1 MGNFWLVGAVIK
13 QEGVGTR
20 LSSIVRHL
28 LIDWCNVNGG
38 ILHPS
43 GISIVIGGESLLLR
57 FQLHGMVSDESA
69 MKYVLQNKG
78 AAGLKPCA
86 RCCNIISKFHGKR
99 FALQSDE
106 VVRDITESDRT
117 RFIKQTDAEIFE
129 IMERLRVA
137 HESSTAEEASQQEIV
152 YGWNYC
158 PAGLL
163 MDPSTRHLL
172 PPSRCYYDFLH
183 ILNSNGIVC
192 LEITLFWTAVQKHT
206 PLKLADLEAFV
217 QSGFEFK
224 KALNMGPAKVRKLF
238 DPKLMDKHTY
248 GGDAGQ
254 TVLAL
259 FILDFFAETVL
270 FGVERLEPFLE
281 SFRCLAA
288 TCRWYFRFKAK
299 RFNHIAH
306 KSSFLIEKISQ
317 HLSAFVKCYSSQLVR
332 PKHHFQFHAAEG
344 MDTQEQVLDC
354 WTLERKHRAYKDVA
368 PLFPGNKT
376 FESSALAKL
385 LMVQEQQLSVLK
397 SEPYL
402 ETSKEDPSMAMALGC
417 ARVLAGNALHSHCQT
432 FCVGDICMFDD
443 SPSQACRICGC
454 LLVEWP
460 QSLQRLDAVL
470 VVQCMV
476 PSDRKLFLEAEQ
488 WHLSRWTLSEKKNF
502 ISISARHM
510 HLLWPRFW
518 WQSGDIVTVSC

>member
-1 MGNFWLVGAVIK
+1 
-13 QEGVGTR
+13 
-20 LSSIVRHL
+20 
-28 LIDWCNVNGG
+28 
-38 ILHPS
+38 
-43 GISIVIGGESLLLR
+43 
-57 FQLHGMVSDESA
+57 
-69 MKYVLQNKG
+69 
-78 AAGLKPCA
+78 
-86 RCCNIISKFHGKR
+86 
-99 FALQSDE
+99 
-106 VVRDITESDRT
+106 
-117 RFIKQTDAEIFE
+117 
-129 IMERLRVA
+129 
-137 HESSTAEEASQQEIV
+137 EASQQEIV

-183 ILNSNGIVC
+183 ILFSNGIVC

-259 FILDFFAETVL
+259 FILEIFAETVL
-270 FGVERLEPFLE
+270 FAVERLEPFLE

-344 MDTQEQVLDC
+344 MDMQEQVLDC
-354 WTLERKHRAYKDVA
+354 WTLERKHRAYKD
-368 PLFPGNKT
+368 
-376 FESSALAKL
+376 
-385 LMVQEQQLSVLK
+385 
-397 SEPYL
+397 
-402 ETSKEDPSMAMALGC
+402 
-417 ARVLAGNALHSHCQT
+417 
-432 FCVGDICMFDD
+432 
-443 SPSQACRICGC
+443 ACRICGC

-488 WHLSRWTLSEKKNF
+488 LEYKHLRANLTMVLCEKEIEETTMRFTSEILPLDVWKQRGFDTEAVKRGKKDVHPLLGEVYAVPLKTVSKGYIKQRVEEMLCKFEADARKKAGCSKGQKALKDGEVSADSTNGAEAVEDDSMKALEWMSGSPQKRAASEMEPEQSEVPAPEEESNEDAKRRKKNNQQIQKLAKKALAKENLPPKSVEELQDALGEVEKMEDECQVGSKVLGPTKALSSLSF
-502 ISISARHM
+502 GDKELSMYVKDWKNVASRAQRMVKLISKAK
-510 HLLWPRFW
+510 
-518 WQSGDIVTVSC
+518 